1 MTETKQRNERLA
13 EAMSRAGY
21 NSTDL
26 AVIAECSP
34 KTIERLVADRARKAN
49 PYSRHRI
56 ADAVHVPVG
65 MLWPGAANGLQ
76 ATDELL
82 AVYPSRAAMP
92 TGIVMSLLSDATRQV
107 DVLALAATW
116 LWDAIPDFA
125 PTLAAKA
132 RAGVAV
138 RVCLGDPAGDS
149 VRTRGAEEG
158 IGALLA
164 ARCQLAAT
172 YAKPVLDADPGSIR
186 LHDTTLYASILH
198 FDDDLLVNWHLY
210 GAPAAA
216 SPVLHLRMMSTHG
229 FAATIAGSFERV
241 WEGAHPVSG

>member
-21 NSTDL
+21 SSTDL
-26 AVIAECSP
+26 AVIAECTP
-34 KTIERLVADRARKAN
+34 KTIDRLVANRFRKAH
-49 PYSRHRI
+49 PHARHRI
-56 ADAVHVPVG
+56 ADAVQVPVG

-76 ATDELL
+76 VTDELL

-92 TGIVMSLLSDATRQV
+92 SGVVMSLLSDATRQI

-116 LWDAIPDFA
+116 LWDVPNFA
-125 PTLAAKA
+125 STLAAKA

-138 RVCLGDPAGDS
+138 RICLGEPSGGSA
-149 VRTRGAEEG
+149 RTRGAEEG
-158 IGALLA
+158 IGKLLA
-164 ARCQLAAT
+164 ARCELAAN
-172 YAKPVLDADPGSIR
+172 YARPVLEVDPGAIR
-186 LHDTTLYASILH
+186 LHDTTLYASILR

-216 SPVLHLRMMSTHG
+216 SPVLYLQVANTHG
-229 FAATIAGSFERV
+229 LAATIASSFERV
-241 WEGAHPVSG
+241 WDGAQPLTG